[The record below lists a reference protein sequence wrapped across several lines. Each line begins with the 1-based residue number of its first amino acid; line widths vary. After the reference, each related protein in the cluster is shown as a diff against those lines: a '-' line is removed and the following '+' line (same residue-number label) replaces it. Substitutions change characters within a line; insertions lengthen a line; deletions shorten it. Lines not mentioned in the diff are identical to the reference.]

1 MVKGMKHTEIG
12 KIPDDWEAVNI
23 AGNSTLKARIGWQGL
38 TTAEYLLQGNYFLV
52 TGTDF
57 KDGRIN
63 WDTCFY
69 VSEHRYKEDKNIQ
82 IQNEDILITK
92 DGTIGKVAYIENVK
106 GPATLNSGVFVI
118 RPKDNSYIPK
128 FLFYVFRSFYF
139 KTFLQRLSAGSTI
152 NHLYQKDFVDFNF
165 PLPKEKKEQ
174 KAIGQA
180 LSDTDALISSLEKLI
195 AKKKAIRTGSIQQLL
210 NPERNW
216 IEYNLRKDAT
226 LKARI
231 GWQGLTKSEY
241 KNTGDFYLVTGTEFS
256 SGNID
261 WENCVYVEES
271 RYSQDKNIQLKIN
284 DVLVTKDG
292 TIGKVALI
300 RELKKP
306 TTLNSGVFV
315 IRPVNNSFDP
325 KFFFYILSS
334 NIFKDFL
341 DQLSAGST
349 INHLYQKDFMTFKF
363 FAPKEIKEQKRI
375 AQILSDMDE
384 EVLALEVKLKKQKQL
399 KKGMMQMLLTGK
411 IRLI

>member
-12 KIPDDWEAVNI
+12 LIPKDWEVFQLHEV
-23 AGNSTLKARIGWQGL
+23 GNSSIGLTYNPSCVKPFGTLVLRSSNIQNSQLSFNNNVYVQMQLSERVIVVENDILVCVRNGSRQLIGKCALIDKKTEGSAFGAFMSIFRTNKDIDPRFCFYQFQSNIIQNQINKTLGATINQITNRDLKA
-38 TTAEYLLQGNYFLV
+38 F
-52 TGTDF
+52 
-57 KDGRIN
+57 
-63 WDTCFY
+63 
-69 VSEHRYKEDKNIQ
+69 Q
-82 IQNEDILITK
+82 I
-92 DGTIGKVAYIENVK
+92 
-106 GPATLNSGVFVI
+106 
-118 RPKDNSYIPK
+118 
-128 FLFYVFRSFYF
+128 
-139 KTFLQRLSAGSTI
+139 
-152 NHLYQKDFVDFNF
+152 
-165 PLPKEKKEQ
+165 PLPPTKREQ
-174 KAIGQA
+174 SIIAQS
-180 LSDTDALISSLEKLI
+180 LSDTDILINTLEKLI

-210 NPERNW
+210 KPEKNW
-216 IEYNLRKDAT
+216 IEYNLGKDAT

-241 KNTGDFYLVTGTEFS
+241 KNIGDFYLVTGTDFL

-284 DVLVTKDG
+284 DVLITKDG
-292 TIGKVALI
+292 TIGKVALV

-315 IRPVNNSFDP
+315 IRPINNSFDP
-325 KFFFYILSS
+325 KFFFYVLSS
-334 NIFKDFL
+334 KIFKDFL

-349 INHLYQKDFMTFKF
+349 INHLYQKDFVNFKF

-384 EVLALEVKLKKQKQL
+384 EILALKTKLKKQKQF
-399 KKGMMQMLLTGK
+399 KQGMMQVLLTGK